1 MKGGTLTRVWMQFAV
16 SFWSLGKFLIP
27 PPAPA
32 FLHPIVSVWFSL
44 VLLYI
49 NKSLCFPHIVHF
61 MIWLK
66 AIKNDGNLE
75 KELLNS
81 TNPSI
86 LVMERLNF
94 SKWQLFF
101 FFQIKVLSSWKKA
114 CRHMPGTAGIP
125 STCQISRDLAWLWT
139 CRSASQML
147 TAVYSINV
155 TAWDF
160 LQR

>member
-101 FFQIKVLSSWKKA
+101 FSRLKFCPVGR
-114 CRHMPGTAGIP
+114 RHVGT
-125 STCQISRDLAWLWT
+125 CLELLASHQPV
-139 CRSASQML
+139 RSAEIWLDSGH
-147 TAVYSINV
+147 AEVPV
-155 TAWDF
+155 KC
-160 LQR
+160 